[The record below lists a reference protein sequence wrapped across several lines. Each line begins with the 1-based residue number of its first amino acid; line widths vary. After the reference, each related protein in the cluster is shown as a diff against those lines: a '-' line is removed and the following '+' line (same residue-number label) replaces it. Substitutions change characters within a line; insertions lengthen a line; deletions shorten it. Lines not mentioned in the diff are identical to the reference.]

1 MEDTVLVLTRSA
13 FTSRHFPISSPSP
26 DQSGAW
32 NLWETRSSAS
42 VGTDPSLRAGVSAL
56 CGVMASA
63 APGSRQPYGHGGKAP
78 RGALDIAAL
87 ITWAI
92 KTATRRGKIAA
103 MRWEHVDRRARV
115 LLIPET
121 KNGTP
126 RRIRSPRRRSR
137 SWMGFPGALTAM
149 CGG

>member
-1 MEDTVLVLTRSA
+1 
-13 FTSRHFPISSPSP
+13 
-26 DQSGAW
+26 
-32 NLWETRSSAS
+32 
-42 VGTDPSLRAGVSAL
+42 
-56 CGVMASA
+56 MASA

-103 MRWEHVDRRARV
+103 MRWEHRDRRARV

-149 CGG
+149 CGGVKPNTISQAFEQICRATGVEGLTFHDLRREATSRLFEKGLHPMLVAAITGHCRC